1 MKRKLISVSLALAL
15 GLSLAACGSKPA
27 PSGAETPA
35 GELGTLSG
43 PVELQFWHSISNQNH
58 LKVLEGLVEEFNE
71 TIGAEKGI
79 TVVPTFNGSSSELY
93 SSVVGAIKAGSAPDV
108 TLALRPYVAD
118 YLQTDYVVNLEPY
131 ITDPNVGM
139 TDYEDIFEGLREA
152 NSSYAKEGIYSLP
165 IHSYSEV
172 LYYNKT
178 FFAEHGLSVPTTWDE
193 LVETC
198 RAIRDITG
206 APAFGWDNLA
216 GSFMTLLLQNGGR
229 YTDQNGNL
237 YFATEDS
244 DITLKVLQMWQDNVN
259 EGIWRTAGEDQ
270 FFSGPFANEMIPMYI
285 GDSVEASYIPDK
297 NPELDWGTAPV
308 PQVSEDTA
316 ANLSAGHVIIALNQ
330 DGNQDRMYAAYEFIK
345 FMTSHD
351 ANLAVAAGN
360 TGYLPIRQSVAEDPD
375 MAAMAAAFQP
385 LVEEQYL
392 SQFGVGFDE
401 VLARSPFAF
410 TPIGR
415 FGAEHREDTLGS
427 LIADSYV
434 YAVQQAEGADYV
446 PVDFAVVAA
455 GVIRGSFPAGEI
467 TTSDVFNVSSLGS
480 GADGTPG
487 YPLISV
493 WLTGKELKDAFEVD
507 ASVTALMPEAQ
518 IYGAGMTWTWNPH
531 RMMFNKVTDCAQVL
545 PDGSAVP
552 IDDDRLYRV
561 VTGLYTGQMLGT
573 VNDQSFGILAI
584 TPKDA
589 QGNVITDYEEH
600 IIYNPNGSEVKE
612 WYALASYLQSMGEV
626 DGRYAAPEGR
636 KVEHATW
643 NPLNLLKNLNLFGW
657 LAVLAAV
664 LVLAAVVF
672 LVWRLCFHHRRGRY
686 GGRRRGGGYR
696 PYRG

>member
-360 TGYLPIRQSVAEDPD
+360 TGYLPIRQSVAEDPAYEAYVAD
-375 MAAMAAAFQP
+375 GHEYMRAGVEQSDRYFYEPVFTNATTTSSAVNSAVKTMMQEVADNGMEPELAVRAAYELYLTGEELTAYLWRRLLVISAEDVGLGEPMAPVVVDALHRSSRELSRDSSDYQLLFVHA
-385 LVEEQYL
+385 VRYL
-392 SQFGVGFDE
+392 CACRKERGSS
-401 VLARSPFAF
+401 VLASVVKRRIRRGDPF
-410 TPIGR
+410 PLP
-415 FGAEHREDTLGS
+415 D
-427 LIADSYV
+427 YV
-434 YAVQQAEGADYV
+434 YDMH
-446 PVDFAVVAA
+446 
-455 GVIRGSFPAGEI
+455 
-467 TTSDVFNVSSLGS
+467 T
-480 GADGTPG
+480 
-487 YPLISV
+487 
-493 WLTGKELKDAFEVD
+493 LTGQERGRNIDHFLAEAACVRPGVRATAEELEETERWERELV
-507 ASVTALMPEAQ
+507 ALMKEEEAQ
-518 IYGAGMTWTWNPH
+518 
-531 RMMFNKVTDCAQVL
+531 Q
-545 PDGSAVP
+545 
-552 IDDDRLYRV
+552 DR
-561 VTGLYTGQMLGT
+561 T
-573 VNDQSFGILAI
+573 
-584 TPKDA
+584 
-589 QGNVITDYEEH
+589 
-600 IIYNPNGSEVKE
+600 
-612 WYALASYLQSMGEV
+612 
-626 DGRYAAPEGR
+626 
-636 KVEHATW
+636 
-643 NPLNLLKNLNLFGW
+643 
-657 LAVLAAV
+657 
-664 LVLAAVVF
+664 
-672 LVWRLCFHHRRGRY
+672 
-686 GGRRRGGGYR
+686 
-696 PYRG
+696 

>member
-360 TGYLPIRQSVAEDPD
+360 TGYLPIRQSVAEDPAYEAYVADGHEYMRAGVEQSDRYFYEPVFTNATTTSSAVNSAVKTMMQEVADNGMEPEHPPPPCRGPVSRPGRAERKPD
-375 MAAMAAAFQP
+375 MIPIFYHDIVTP
-385 LVEEQYL
+385 
-392 SQFGVGFDE
+392 SGHPGDE
-401 VLARSPFAF
+401 VISALQKFIRRGETELAVRAAYELYLTGEELTAYLWRRLLVISAEDVGLGEPMAPVVVDALHRSSRELSRDSSDYQLLFVHAVRYLCACRKERGSSVLASVVKRRIRRGDPF
-410 TPIGR
+410 PLP
-415 FGAEHREDTLGS
+415 D
-427 LIADSYV
+427 YV
-434 YAVQQAEGADYV
+434 YDMH
-446 PVDFAVVAA
+446 
-455 GVIRGSFPAGEI
+455 
-467 TTSDVFNVSSLGS
+467 T
-480 GADGTPG
+480 
-487 YPLISV
+487 
-493 WLTGKELKDAFEVD
+493 LTGQERGRNIDHFLAEAACVRPGVRATAEELEETERWERELV
-507 ASVTALMPEAQ
+507 ALMKEEEAQ
-518 IYGAGMTWTWNPH
+518 
-531 RMMFNKVTDCAQVL
+531 Q
-545 PDGSAVP
+545 
-552 IDDDRLYRV
+552 DR
-561 VTGLYTGQMLGT
+561 T
-573 VNDQSFGILAI
+573 
-584 TPKDA
+584 
-589 QGNVITDYEEH
+589 
-600 IIYNPNGSEVKE
+600 
-612 WYALASYLQSMGEV
+612 
-626 DGRYAAPEGR
+626 
-636 KVEHATW
+636 
-643 NPLNLLKNLNLFGW
+643 
-657 LAVLAAV
+657 
-664 LVLAAVVF
+664 
-672 LVWRLCFHHRRGRY
+672 
-686 GGRRRGGGYR
+686 
-696 PYRG
+696 

>member
-193 LVETC
+193 RVETC

-285 GDSVEASYIPDK
+285 GDSVEAVSYTH
-297 NPELDWGTAPV
+297 LT
-308 PQVSEDTA
+308 
-316 ANLSAGHVIIALNQ
+316 
-330 DGNQDRMYAAYEFIK
+330 
-345 FMTSHD
+345 
-351 ANLAVAAGN
+351 
-360 TGYLPIRQSVAEDPD
+360 LPTKA
-375 MAAMAAAFQP
+375 
-385 LVEEQYL
+385 
-392 SQFGVGFDE
+392 
-401 VLARSPFAF
+401 
-410 TPIGR
+410 
-415 FGAEHREDTLGS
+415 
-427 LIADSYV
+427 
-434 YAVQQAEGADYV
+434 
-446 PVDFAVVAA
+446 
-455 GVIRGSFPAGEI
+455 
-467 TTSDVFNVSSLGS
+467 
-480 GADGTPG
+480 
-487 YPLISV
+487 
-493 WLTGKELKDAFEVD
+493 
-507 ASVTALMPEAQ
+507 
-518 IYGAGMTWTWNPH
+518 
-531 RMMFNKVTDCAQVL
+531 
-545 PDGSAVP
+545 
-552 IDDDRLYRV
+552 
-561 VTGLYTGQMLGT
+561 
-573 VNDQSFGILAI
+573 
-584 TPKDA
+584 
-589 QGNVITDYEEH
+589 
-600 IIYNPNGSEVKE
+600 
-612 WYALASYLQSMGEV
+612 
-626 DGRYAAPEGR
+626 
-636 KVEHATW
+636 
-643 NPLNLLKNLNLFGW
+643 
-657 LAVLAAV
+657 
-664 LVLAAVVF
+664 
-672 LVWRLCFHHRRGRY
+672 
-686 GGRRRGGGYR
+686 
-696 PYRG
+696 